1 MGSLTPRGPP
11 RRPFVS
17 HEDANA
23 RTDPLEPQR
32 AVLEPARRRLGGV
45 RAHAV
50 LWSAAVREALELRA
64 RDRSVRDRRLRAVDA
79 DALHLPASVEPAA
92 ARAHPRGARDLL

>member
-1 MGSLTPRGPP
+1 MGSFTS
-11 RRPFVS
+11 RRPPKRPSAS

-32 AVLEPARRRLGGV
+32 TVLEPARRRLGGV

-79 DALHLPASVEPAA
+79 DALHLPPAVEPAT
-92 ARAHPRGARDLL
+92 ARPHPRRARHL